1 MNIDNW
7 IRDNFKA
14 DWIKPNPLA
23 FVTHRIGDEFNFGE
37 FMYQGHIERIS
48 EWRVIDTIGANNSCL
63 IHSILT
69 LTSNVYARM
78 NRLHKIAV
86 AERFR
91 VYIKDRIRFTLQ
103 ERNDLEKARLLPDS
117 VGEKIAAYLGFNL
130 VILKAQRDLFR
141 NPIPNI
147 IQTDLEDRRVLV
159 IFNKGG
165 IIDRADS
172 GIHFE
177 AVMRHD
183 ELIAQ
188 PAFREAILPLIQE
201 LLLRPL
207 PLQQPE
213 PPLFNKEP
221 SRKASP
227 PEPKFD
233 KFKNMIECMKNKHD
247 IIKHRA
253 RELGISDNGT
263 KAKICN
269 LILKNKE
276 PSQKPIMIQPTTV
289 KPTTVKPTTVKP
301 TTVKP
306 TTVKPTTVKPT
317 TVKPTTV
324 NQLETNPI
332 QPEQSKPL
340 CSPMRTKKNPGELTL
355 PIAKRL
361 AQLNGLSTKG
371 TKSDI
376 CRRLAEKNLVRLS
389 GRRSKKARSKRRS
402 RSK

>member
-1 MNIDNW
+1 MNIDDW

-14 DWIKPNPLA
+14 DWIKPNPEA
-23 FVTHRIGDEFNFGE
+23 FVTHLIGNEFNFGE

-48 EWRVIDTIGANNSCL
+48 EWHVIDTIGANNSCL

-91 VYIKDRIRFTLQ
+91 VYIKDRIRFTLD
-103 ERNDLEKARLLPDS
+103 ERNDLQKARLLPDS

-130 VILKAQRDLFR
+130 VILKAQRDR
-141 NPIPNI
+141 HRHPIPNI
-147 IQTDLEDRRVLV
+147 IQTNFEDRRVLV

-165 IIDRADS
+165 IIDRPDS
-172 GIHFE
+172 GVHFE

-188 PAFREAILPLIQE
+188 PDFTEAILPLIQE

-207 PLQQPE
+207 PLHHPMPHFPLRQQHVPHL
-213 PPLFNKEP
+213 PLRQQHAPAHSIPDSPIKE
-221 SRKASP
+221 SH
-227 PEPKFD
+227 PEPKYD
-233 KFKNMIECMKNKHD
+233 KFKNMVECMKNKHD

-276 PSQKPIMIQPTTV
+276 PSQKPTMIQPTTV
-289 KPTTVKPTTVKP
+289 NP
-301 TTVKP
+301 
-306 TTVKPTTVKPT
+306 
-317 TVKPTTV
+317 
-324 NQLETNPI
+324 LETNPI
-332 QPEQSKPL
+332 QPDQSKPL
-340 CSPMRTKKNPGELTL
+340 CSPMRTKKKPGELTL

-389 GRRSKKARSKRRS
+389 GRRSKKRPRTKRRS

>member
-7 IRDNFKA
+7 IVDNFKA
-14 DWIKPNPLA
+14 DWIKPNPIA
-23 FVTHRIGDEFNFGE
+23 FVTHLIGNEFNFGE
-37 FMYQGHIERIS
+37 FMYQGRIERIS
-48 EWRVIDTIGANNSCL
+48 EWSVIDTIGANNSCL

-103 ERNDLEKARLLPDS
+103 ERNDLEKSRLLPDS
-117 VGEKIAAYLGFNL
+117 VGEKIASYLGFNL
-130 VILKAQRDLFR
+130 VILKAQRDRHR

-147 IQTDLEDRRVLV
+147 IQTNLEDRRVLV

-172 GIHFE
+172 GVHFE

-183 ELIAQ
+183 ELIAH
-188 PAFREAILPLIQE
+188 PDLKEAILPLIQE

-207 PLQQPE
+207 PLQQPA
-213 PPLFNKEP
+213 PHRFNQEP
-221 SRKASP
+221 SRKESH
-227 PEPKFD
+227 PEPKSD
-233 KFKNMIECMKNKHD
+233 TFKNMIECMKNKHD
-247 IIKHRA
+247 IIKNRA

-263 KAKICN
+263 KSKICN
-269 LILKNKE
+269 LILNKA
-276 PSQKPIMIQPTTV
+276 PTH
-289 KPTTVKPTTVKP
+289 KPTVIKPTVIKQVETKP
-301 TTVKP
+301 
-306 TTVKPTTVKPT
+306 
-317 TVKPTTV
+317 
-324 NQLETNPI
+324 ETQFNNI
-332 QPEQSKPL
+332 SDKPL
-340 CSPMRTKKNPGELTL
+340 CSPRRSKKKPGELTL

-361 AQLNGLSTKG
+361 AQVNGLSTKG

-389 GRRSKKARSKRRS
+389 GRRSKRARSKRRS